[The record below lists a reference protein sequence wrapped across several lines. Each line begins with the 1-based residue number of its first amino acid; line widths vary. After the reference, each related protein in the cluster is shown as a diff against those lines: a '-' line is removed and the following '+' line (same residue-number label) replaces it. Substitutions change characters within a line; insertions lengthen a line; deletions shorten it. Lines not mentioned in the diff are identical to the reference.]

1 MRKPVIPVIDP
12 FLASKTYDK
21 TKNRFVIT
29 CHSCHNPL
37 LETFGGF
44 WMKNKLTP
52 EQWDE
57 VIDSLNMSVVYFDTA
72 LSLLSGNIPT
82 DELDKVN
89 TLGIN
94 LRNFR
99 ANVKD
104 IKNRGK

>member
-1 MRKPVIPVIDP
+1 
-12 FLASKTYDK
+12 
-21 TKNRFVIT
+21 
-29 CHSCHNPL
+29 
-37 LETFGGF
+37 
-44 WMKNKLTP
+44 MKNKLTP